1 MHACMHVCVFV
12 CVYVA
17 RREREPLPNPTQ
29 SGVRIQH
36 SAGHGCSAAQRSVVG
51 RSGGQRA
58 CKSTTKRNL
67 VTQSVCAAIL

>member
-1 MHACMHVCVFV
+1 VFV

-36 SAGHGCSAAQRSVVG
+36 SAGHGCSGSAVG